1 MRPSSRRTR
10 RAVIGGLS
18 TIVAT
23 LAIAAP
29 ASAFT
34 FGFGSSQP
42 RSATCDLRLHALI
55 TQPAPTAANVGIV
68 RCDNGIGWG
77 AQRDNSVTT
86 RTSALTGSFTGPFT
100 MYFEDGF
107 LNGTFTIGFVTTVG
121 GNPLH
126 ITGVTYNGTVTVT
139 GGTDDYRRV
148 RGSGTVTGFSPDA
161 VDTQLTEKLSLTGL

>member
-1 MRPSSRRTR
+1 MPRSPR
-10 RAVIGGLS
+10 RARRLAVGGLS
-18 TIVAT
+18 TAIAT

-42 RSATCDLRLHALI
+42 KNVTCNLRLRALI
-55 TQPAPTAANVGIV
+55 PQPAPTAANIGIV

-77 AQRDNSVTT
+77 AQRDSSVTT

-107 LNGTFTIGFVTTVG
+107 LLGTFTINFVTTVG
-121 GNPLH
+121 GNPLR
-126 ITGVTYNGTVTVT
+126 ITGVTYDGTVEIT
-139 GGTDDYRRV
+139 GGTGDYRRV
-148 RGSGTVTGFSPDA
+148 RGDGTVTGFSPDA
-161 VDTQLTEKLSLTGL
+161 VTTTLTEKLTLTGL